1 MKNIFKEIKVPFFSL
16 LTLFV
21 FSLWL
26 GYLSGTNNPKEA
38 RVLFSKLFETFSSLK
53 EVHVVAMFFFIF
65 VNNAVKCFAV
75 FLLGTFFGII
85 PILFVAINGM
95 LIGLI
100 SSVVLAEHGSKYL
113 FAGTIPHGIL
123 EVPALL
129 IATSYGVQLG
139 RRYYRKLRYREPFK
153 PFLFRLIEKMF
164 RYVLPILALA
174 SFIETFI
181 TMAIVRSL

>member
-1 MKNIFKEIKVPFFSL
+1 MKNILKDIKIPFFSL

-26 GYLSGTNNPKEA
+26 GYLSGMTNPKES
-38 RVLFSKLFETFSSLK
+38 RVLFNNLFGTFSLLK
-53 EVHVVAMFFFIF
+53 EVNIIALFFFIF
-65 VNNAVKCFAV
+65 VNNAIKCFAV

-100 SSVVLAEHGSKYL
+100 SSVVLTEHGSKYL
-113 FAGTIPHGIL
+113 FSGTIPHGML
-123 EVPALL
+123 EIPALL

-139 RRYYRKLRYREPFK
+139 RRYYRKLKYHEPFK
-153 PFLFRLIEKMF
+153 PFFSRLTEKMF

-174 SFIETFI
+174 SFVETFI
-181 TMAIVRSL
+181 TMTILRSL